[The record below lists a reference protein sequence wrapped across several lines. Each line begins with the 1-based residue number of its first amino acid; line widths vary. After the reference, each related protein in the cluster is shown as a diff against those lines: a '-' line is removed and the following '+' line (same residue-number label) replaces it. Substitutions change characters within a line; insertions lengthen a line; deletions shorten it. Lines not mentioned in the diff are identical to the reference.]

1 MQPKQRTVLVVA
13 DDHQLSIAVE
23 RVIERRDLAE
33 VVVAWDA
40 TQAKAL
46 IDGIN
51 FEAVVIDADLPR
63 GAGLKLMVEVANSHP
78 GVRRVAMG
86 KAARKHLE
94 ELVFAELVDAAVA
107 KPIDGTELL
116 DAVFANDESKGWH
129 NHHQERVS
137 LRLGAR
143 QALRRRPTE
152 LPSLDT
158 MVGADEVEPQVISLS
173 DRKPMTA

>member
-13 DDHQLSIAVE
+13 DQHQLSIAVE
-23 RVIERRDLAE
+23 RVIERRGLAE

-40 TQAKAL
+40 SQAKAL
-46 IDGIN
+46 IDGIS
-51 FEAVVIDADLPR
+51 FEAIVIDADLPR
-63 GAGLKLMVEVANSHP
+63 GAGLKLMVEVAVSHP
-78 GVRRVAMG
+78 EVRRVAMG

-116 DAVFANDESKGWH
+116 DAVFHDDETKGWH

-137 LRLGAR
+137 LRMGAK
-143 QALRRRPTE
+143 QALYRRPPE
-152 LPSLDT
+152 VPSLDT
-158 MVGADEVEPQVISLS
+158 IVGADEVEAEVISMG